1 MMTKNGNNGKPLKVV
16 GKPFRK
22 VDARAKC
29 TGQTKFAD
37 DIFLP
42 RMLYC
47 KILRSHHPH
56 ALIKKI
62 DISRALATPGVL
74 AVLTGRDLPIPYGIL
89 PVSQDELALCIDK
102 VRFIGD
108 PVAAV
113 AAIDEDVAF
122 DAMNLIEVEY
132 EPLNTISSIE
142 EGVMIDEPRIHEY
155 GEGGNIH
162 KKVSLEFGEVD
173 QGFAEADLIREDT
186 FFYEGN
192 THLPMEQHAAVAHF
206 DSDEK
211 LTLWSATQ
219 TPHYVHRALT
229 KVLEIPASHIRVIAT
244 PNGGGFGGKSDP
256 FNHEIIV
263 SKLAMITGRPVKC
276 TLTRE
281 EVFYCHRGRHPVL
294 MHVKTGVKK
303 DGAITAMHF
312 KSFLDGGAYGSY
324 GVAST
329 FYTGALQTVTYE
341 VPRYKFDGLRVFT
354 NKPPCGPKRGHGT
367 PQPRY
372 ALEVQLDKIAE
383 DLRLDPAEMRKAHL
397 VKPNS
402 ITANYLRIGSMGLG
416 ACIDK
421 IVAGSDWKNKFSGWN
436 VSVPGADRGPQ
447 AGSPLGV
454 VDATG
459 PRVDLSAPGAV
470 ATRYD
475 RKLPFGKGIG
485 IACSSYICGAGL
497 PIYWNNMPQSGVQLR
512 LDRQGGVCV
521 MCGSIDIGQGS
532 DSILAYIVAEVLGID
547 PFDIR
552 VVTADTDLT
561 PVDLGSYSSRVT
573 LMTGNAAI
581 QAAERARELLV
592 MAVAEKLGAPIENIS
607 LAERR
612 VFDVENPEVGVT
624 FAEAVVLAESK
635 FGTIGTVGSYTPPRS
650 PGRYK
655 GAGVG
660 PSPAYS
666 YSAAIAEVD
675 VDASTGI
682 VTVER
687 IWIAHDVG
695 KSINPVLVMGQVE
708 GSVYMGLGEI
718 LMEEM
723 TYRGNRNVVHKFPSM
738 LEYKSPTTMEMC
750 DVKTYL
756 IEDPDP
762 NGPFGAKEVG
772 QGPLLPVPPAVAN
785 AVYNAVGVRIDEV
798 PITPEKVLK
807 ALREKSKGRNPRYG
821 PTWIPSV
828 QWPETLRVLT
838 PAEGG
843 DGKEMPRVAVH
854 S

>member
-1 MMTKNGNNGKPLKVV
+1 MTTNGNNGKPLNVV

-37 DIFLP
+37 DIVLP
-42 RMLYC
+42 RMLAC
-47 KILRSHHPH
+47 KILRSHEPH
-56 ALIKKI
+56 ARIKSI
-62 DISRALATPGVL
+62 DTSKALALPGVFTI
-74 AVLTGRDLPIPYGIL
+74 LTGKDFPIPYGIL
-89 PVSQDELALCIDK
+89 PVSQDEHALCIDK
-102 VRFIGD
+102 VRFVGD

-132 EPLNTISSIE
+132 ERLQTITSIE
-142 EGVMIDEPRIHEY
+142 EGLLVDEPRIHEY
-155 GEGGNIH
+155 GDGGNVH
-162 KKVSLEFGEVD
+162 KKVSLEFGDVEE
-173 QGFAEADLIREDT
+173 GFAGADLVREDT

-192 THLPMEQHAAVAHF
+192 THLPMEQHAAVAYF
-206 DSDEK
+206 DPDQK
-211 LTLWSATQ
+211 LTLWSSTQ
-219 TPHYVHRALT
+219 TPHYVHRALV

-256 FNHEIIV
+256 FNHEVVV

-329 FYTGALQTVTYE
+329 FYTGALQTVTYD
-341 VPRYKFDGLRVFT
+341 VPRYKFQGARVFT

-372 ALEVQLDKIAE
+372 ALEVHLDKIAE
-383 DLRLDPAEMRKAHL
+383 QLNLDPADMRRNHL
-397 VKPNS
+397 VPPDS
-402 ITANYLRIGSMGLG
+402 VTANYLRIGSMGLG

-421 IVAGSDWKNKFSGWN
+421 VVEGSGWKQRFSWSN
-436 VSVPGADRGPQ
+436 RQSEIGDRQ
-447 AGSPLGV
+447 S
-454 VDATG
+454 
-459 PRVDLSAPGAV
+459 R
-470 ATRYD
+470 
-475 RKLPFGKGIG
+475 KGIG

-521 MCGSIDIGQGS
+521 MCGSTDIGQGS
-532 DSILAYIVAEVLGID
+532 DSILAYIVAEILGID

-581 QAAERARELLV
+581 QAAERARELLTI
-592 MAVAEKLGAPIENIS
+592 AVAEKLNVPIENIS
-607 LAERR
+607 FAERR
-612 VFDVENPEVGVT
+612 AFDVENPEIGVS

-650 PGRYK
+650 PGKYK

-666 YSAAIAEVD
+666 YSAAVAEVD
-675 VDASTGI
+675 VDPATGI
-682 VTVER
+682 VMVER
-687 IWIAHDVG
+687 VWIAHDIG
-695 KSINPVLVMGQVE
+695 KSINPALVIGQVE

-723 TYRGNRNVVHKFPSM
+723 SYRANRNAVHKFPSM
-738 LEYKSPTTMEMC
+738 LEYKSPTTLEMC

-807 ALREKSKGRNPRYG
+807 ALREKEKGREPRFG
-821 PTWIPSV
+821 PTTIPNV
-828 QWPETLRVLT
+828 DWPEPLRVLT

-843 DGKEMPRVAVH
+843 DGGEMPRVAVH

>member
-1 MMTKNGNNGKPLKVV
+1 MGQASGPGRTFGRDAHFTPRATRSVSGGMSSIHVMSRNGEHKNGEPLHVV

-37 DIFLP
+37 DILLP

-47 KILRSHHPH
+47 KVLRSHLPH
-56 ALIKKI
+56 ALIKHI
-62 DISRALATPGVL
+62 DLSKARSLPGVI
-74 AVLTGRDLPIPYGIL
+74 AVITGKDLPIPYGIL
-89 PVSQDELALCIDK
+89 PVSQDEHALCIDK

-122 DAMNLIEVEY
+122 DAMNLIEVAY
-132 EPLNTISSIE
+132 APLQTISSIE

-155 GEGGNIH
+155 GDGGNVH
-162 KKVSLEFGEVD
+162 KKVSLEFGETD
-173 QGFAEADLIREDT
+173 EGFAEADLIREDT

-192 THLPMEQHAAVAHF
+192 THLPMEQHAAVAYY
-206 DSDEK
+206 DTDEK
-211 LTLWSATQ
+211 LTLWSSTQ

-229 KVLEIPASHIRVIAT
+229 KVLEIAASHIRVIAT

-256 FNHEIIV
+256 FNHEVIV
-263 SKLAMITGRPVKC
+263 CKLSMITGRPVKC

-294 MHVKTGVKK
+294 MNVKTGVKK
-303 DGAITAMHF
+303 DGA
-312 KSFLDGGAYGSY
+312 
-324 GVAST
+324 
-329 FYTGALQTVTYE
+329 
-341 VPRYKFDGLRVFT
+341 
-354 NKPPCGPKRGHGT
+354 
-367 PQPRY
+367 
-372 ALEVQLDKIAE
+372 
-383 DLRLDPAEMRKAHL
+383 
-397 VKPNS
+397 

-416 ACIDK
+416 TCIDK
-421 IVAGSDWKNKFSGWN
+421 VVEGSDWKNKFSGWH
-436 VSVPGADRGPQ
+436 VSE
-447 AGSPLGV
+447 
-454 VDATG
+454 
-459 PRVDLSAPGAV
+459 PRAV
-470 ATRYD
+470 ATGSFDFRFRNSD
-475 RKLPFGKGIG
+475 LGSEKFANPQSAIRNPQFSDPLATARGSETAHGPDARKLPYGKGIG
-485 IACSSYICGAGL
+485 FACSSYICGAGL

-521 MCGSIDIGQGS
+521 MCGSTDIGQGS

-552 VVTADTDLT
+552 IVTADTDLT

-592 MAVAEKLGAPIENIS
+592 MATAEKLGVAIENIT

-612 VFDVENPEVGVT
+612 VFDVENPDVGVS

-650 PGRYK
+650 PGKYK

-666 YSAAIAEVD
+666 YSAAGAEVD
-675 VDASTGI
+675 VDPDTGI
-682 VTVER
+682 VLVER
-687 IWIAHDVG
+687 IWIAHDIG
-695 KSINPVLVMGQVE
+695 KSINPMLVMGQVE

-723 TYRGNRNVVHKFPSM
+723 AYRGNRNVVHKFPSM

-785 AVYNAVGVRIDEV
+785 AVYNAVGVRIDEI

-807 ALREKSKGRNPRYG
+807 ALREKSKGRDARFG
-821 PTWIPSV
+821 PDSIPTIE
-828 QWPETLRVLT
+828 WPEPLRVLT
-838 PAEGG
+838 PSEGG
-843 DGKEMPRVAVH
+843 DGREMPRVAVH

>member
-1 MMTKNGNNGKPLKVV
+1 MDKNLNII

-29 TGQTKFAD
+29 VGQTKFAD
-37 DIFLP
+37 DIVLP
-42 RMLYC
+42 RMLFC
-47 KILRSHHPH
+47 KMLRSHLPH
-56 ALIKKI
+56 ALIKSI
-62 DISRALATPGVL
+62 DISKALALPGVF
-74 AVLTGRDLPIPYGIL
+74 AVVTGKDFPIPYGIL
-89 PVSQDELALCIDK
+89 PVSQDEHALCVDK

-132 EPLNTISSIE
+132 EPLNTISTIE
-142 EGVMIDEPRIHEY
+142 EAVLIEEPRIHDY
-155 GEGGNIH
+155 GDVGNIH
-162 KKVSLEFGEVD
+162 KKVSLEFGNVD
-173 QGFAEADLIREDT
+173 EGFAEADLVREDT

-206 DSDEK
+206 DSDGK
-211 LTLWSATQ
+211 ITLWSSTQ
-219 TPHYVHRALT
+219 TPHYVHRALA
-229 KVLEIPASHIRVIAT
+229 KVLGLPASHIRVIAT

-256 FNHEIIV
+256 FNHEV
-263 SKLAMITGRPVKC
+263 VVCKLSMITGRPVKV

-294 MHVKTGVKK
+294 MKVKTGVKN

-312 KSFLDGGAYGSY
+312 QSYLDGGAYGSY

-329 FYTGALQTVTYE
+329 FYTGALQTVTYD
-341 VPRYKFDGLRVFT
+341 VPRYKFQGLRTFT

-383 DLRLDPAEMRKAHL
+383 QLRLDPVEIRRKHL
-397 VKPNS
+397 VAPNTV
-402 ITANYLRIGSMGLG
+402 TANYLRIGSMGLG

-421 IVAGSDWKNKFSGWN
+421 VAEGSRWSERFSWDPN
-436 VSVPGADRGPQ
+436 N
-447 AGSPLGV
+447 
-454 VDATG
+454 
-459 PRVDLSAPGAV
+459 
-470 ATRYD
+470 

-497 PIYWNNMPQSGVQLR
+497 PIYWNNLPQSGVQLR

-521 MCGSIDIGQGS
+521 MCGSTDIGQGS

-592 MAVAEKLGAPIENIS
+592 MAVAEKLGVPIENLS

-612 VFDVENPEVGVT
+612 VFDVENPDVGVS
-624 FAEAVVLAESK
+624 FAEAIVLAESK

-650 PGRYK
+650 PGKFK
-655 GAGVG
+655 GSGVG

-666 YSAAIAEVD
+666 YSAAVAEVD
-675 VDASTGI
+675 VNPDTGI
-682 VTVER
+682 VVVER
-687 IWIAHDVG
+687 VWIAHDIG
-695 KSINPVLVMGQVE
+695 RSINPMLVMGQVE

-723 TYRGNRNVVHKFPSM
+723 VYRDNRNVVHKFPSM

-762 NGPFGAKEVG
+762 NGPYGAKEVG

-798 PITPEKVLK
+798 PITPEKVLR
-807 ALREKSKGRNPRYG
+807 ALKDKSRGRDGRYG
-821 PTWIPSV
+821 PDSV
-828 QWPETLRVLT
+828 PPVAWPEPLRVLT

-843 DGKEMPRVAVH
+843 DGSEMPRVAVH

>member
-1 MMTKNGNNGKPLKVV
+1 MANESNNGKPLNVV

-37 DIFLP
+37 DIVLP
-42 RMLYC
+42 RMLAC
-47 KILRSHHPH
+47 KILRSHEPH
-56 ALIKKI
+56 ALIKHI
-62 DISRALATPGVL
+62 DVSKATALPGVF
-74 AVLTGRDLPIPYGIL
+74 AILTGKDFPIPYGIL
-89 PVSQDELALCIDK
+89 PVSQDEHALCIDK
-102 VRFIGD
+102 VRFVGD

-132 EPLNTISSIE
+132 ERLQTITSIE
-142 EGVMIDEPRIHEY
+142 EGLLVDEPRIHDY
-155 GEGGNIH
+155 GDGGNVH
-162 KKVSLEFGEVD
+162 KKVSLEFGDIDE
-173 QGFAEADLIREDT
+173 GFAEADLIREDT

-206 DSDEK
+206 DPDQK
-211 LTLWSATQ
+211 LTLWSSTQ
-219 TPHYVHRALT
+219 TPHYVHRALA

-256 FNHEIIV
+256 FNHEVVV
-263 SKLAMITGRPVKC
+263 SKLAIMTGRPVKC

-329 FYTGALQTVTYE
+329 FYTGALQTVTYD
-341 VPRYKFDGLRVFT
+341 VPRYKFQGARVFT

-372 ALEVQLDKIAE
+372 ALEVHLDKIAE
-383 DLRLDPAEMRKAHL
+383 QLNLDPAELRRQHL
-397 VKPNS
+397 VPPNS
-402 ITANYLRIGSMGLG
+402 VTANYLRIGSMGLG

-421 IVAGSDWKNKFSGWN
+421 VVDGSKWKEKFGWMR
-436 VSVPGADRGPQ
+436 SVPGATESPTAKENDR
-447 AGSPLGV
+447 
-454 VDATG
+454 
-459 PRVDLSAPGAV
+459 V
-470 ATRYD
+470 ATTPGTDITR
-475 RKLPFGKGIG
+475 RLPYGKGIG

-521 MCGSIDIGQGS
+521 MCGSTDIGQGS
-532 DSILAYIVAEVLGID
+532 DSILAYIVAEILGID

-581 QAAERARELLV
+581 QAAERARELLTL
-592 MAVAEKLGAPIENIS
+592 AVAEKLNLPIENIS
-607 LAERR
+607 FAERR
-612 VFDVENPEVGVT
+612 AFDVEDPDVGVS

-650 PGRYK
+650 PGKYK

-666 YSAAIAEVD
+666 YSAAVAEVD
-675 VDASTGI
+675 VDPSTGI
-682 VTVER
+682 VSVER
-687 IWIAHDVG
+687 IWIAHDIG

-723 TYRGNRNVVHKFPSM
+723 SYRANRNAVHKFPSM
-738 LEYKSPTTMEMC
+738 LEYKSPTTLEMC

-785 AVYNAVGVRIDEV
+785 AVYNAVGVRVDEV

-807 ALREKSKGRNPRYG
+807 ALREKEKGREPRFG
-821 PTWIPSV
+821 PTAIPNV
-828 QWPETLRVLT
+828 DWPEPLRVLT

-843 DGKEMPRVAVH
+843 DGREMPRVAVH

>member
-1 MMTKNGNNGKPLKVV
+1 MAKNSLDVI

-29 TGQTKFAD
+29 VGQTKFAD
-37 DIFLP
+37 DIVLP

-47 KILRSHHPH
+47 KLLRTHLPH
-56 ALIKKI
+56 ALIKHI
-62 DISRALATPGVL
+62 DVSKALALPGVF
-74 AVLTGRDLPIPYGIL
+74 AVITGKDLPIPYGIL
-89 PVSQDELALCIDK
+89 PVSQDEHALCVDK

-132 EPLNTISSIE
+132 EPLNTISTIDE
-142 EGVMIDEPRIHEY
+142 AVLIDEPRIHDY
-155 GEGGNIH
+155 GDCGNVH
-162 KKVSLEFGEVD
+162 KKVSLEFGNVD
-173 QGFAEADLIREDT
+173 EGFAEADLIREDT

-206 DSDEK
+206 DADGK
-211 LTLWSATQ
+211 ITLWSSTQ
-219 TPHYVHRALT
+219 TPHYVHRALA
-229 KVLEIPASHIRVIAT
+229 KVLGLPASHIRVIAT

-256 FNHEIIV
+256 FNHEV
-263 SKLAMITGRPVKC
+263 VVCKLAMITGRPVKV

-294 MHVKTGVKK
+294 MKVKTGVKN

-312 KSFLDGGAYGSY
+312 QSFLDGGAYGSY

-329 FYTGALQTVTYE
+329 FYTGALQTVTYD
-341 VPRYKFDGLRVFT
+341 VPRYKFQGLRAFT

-372 ALEVQLDKIAE
+372 ALEVHLDKIAE
-383 DLRLDPAEMRKAHL
+383 QLQLDPVEIRRRHL
-397 VKPNS
+397 VAPNTV
-402 ITANYLRIGSMGLG
+402 TANYLRIGSMGLG
-416 ACIDK
+416 QCIDK
-421 IVAGSDWKNKFSGWN
+421 VAGGSRWKERFSWDQN
-436 VSVPGADRGPQ
+436 N
-447 AGSPLGV
+447 
-454 VDATG
+454 
-459 PRVDLSAPGAV
+459 
-470 ATRYD
+470 
-475 RKLPFGKGIG
+475 RKLPYGKGIG

-521 MCGSIDIGQGS
+521 MCGSTDIGQGS

-592 MAVAEKLGAPIENIS
+592 MAVAEKLGVPIENIS

-612 VFDVENPEVGVT
+612 VFDVENPDVGVT
-624 FAEAVVLAESK
+624 FAEAIVLAESK
-635 FGTIGTVGSYTPPRS
+635 FGTIGTVGSYSPPRS
-650 PGRYK
+650 PGKFK
-655 GAGVG
+655 GSGVG

-666 YSAAIAEVD
+666 FSAAVAEVD
-675 VDASTGI
+675 VNPDTGI
-682 VTVER
+682 VVVER
-687 IWIAHDVG
+687 VWIAHDIG
-695 KSINPVLVMGQVE
+695 RSINPMLVMGQVE

-723 TYRGNRNVVHKFPSM
+723 VYRENRNVVHKFPSM

-762 NGPFGAKEVG
+762 NGPYGAKEVG

-798 PITPEKVLK
+798 PITPEKVMRALK
-807 ALREKSKGRNPRYG
+807 DKARGRDGRYG
-821 PTWIPSV
+821 PDSV
-828 QWPETLRVLT
+828 PAVDWPEPLRVVT

-843 DGKEMPRVAVH
+843 DGTEMPRVAVH

>member
-1 MMTKNGNNGKPLKVV
+1 MATNNNGKNGRGGNGGPLKVV

-22 VDARAKC
+22 VDARSKC

-37 DIFLP
+37 DITLP

-47 KILRSHHPH
+47 KILRSTEPH
-56 ALIKKI
+56 AIIKSI
-62 DISRALATPGVL
+62 DTSKALALPGVS
-74 AVLTGRDLPIPYGIL
+74 AIITGKDLPITYGIL
-89 PVSQDELALCIDK
+89 PVSQDEHPLCVDR

-113 AAIDEDVAF
+113 AAVDEDTAF

-132 EPLNTISSIE
+132 ERLQTITNIE
-142 EGVMIDEPRIHEY
+142 EAVMVNEPRIHEY
-155 GEGGNIH
+155 GDGGNVH
-162 KKVSLEFGEVD
+162 KKVSLEFGDLDE
-173 QGFAEADLIREDT
+173 GFAEADLVREDIL
-186 FFYEGN
+186 FFEGN

-206 DSDEK
+206 DADRK

-219 TPHYVHRALT
+219 TPHYVHRALAKT
-229 KVLEIPASHIRVIAT
+229 LELPASHIRVIAT

-256 FNHEIIV
+256 FNHEIVV
-263 SKLAMITGRPVKC
+263 SKLSMMTNRPVKV

-294 MHVKTGVKK
+294 MKIKTGVKR
-303 DGAITAMHF
+303 DGAITAMDF
-312 KSFLDGGAYGSY
+312 QSFLDGGAYGSY

-329 FYTGALQTVTYE
+329 FYTGALQTVTYN
-341 VPRYKFDGLRVFT
+341 VPRYKFRGLRAFT

-367 PQPRY
+367 PQPRF

-383 DLRLDPAEMRKAHL
+383 QLKLDPAEIRRKHL
-397 VKPNS
+397 VPPFS
-402 ITANYLRIGSMGLG
+402 VTANYLRVGSMGLG
-416 ACIDK
+416 PCIDK
-421 IVAGSDWKNKFSGWN
+421 VVTGSDWKNKFSGW
-436 VSVPGADRGPQ
+436 DR
-447 AGSPLGV
+447 AN
-454 VDATG
+454 
-459 PRVDLSAPGAV
+459 
-470 ATRYD
+470 
-475 RKLPFGKGIG
+475 RKLPEGKGIG

-497 PIYWNNMPQSGVQLR
+497 PIYWNSMPHSGVQLR

-521 MCGSIDIGQGS
+521 QCGSTDIGQGS

-552 VVTADTDLT
+552 VITADTDLT

-573 LMTGNAAI
+573 LMTGNAAL
-581 QAAERARELLV
+581 QAAERARELLTV
-592 MAVAEKLGAPIENIS
+592 AVAEKLSVPIENLS
-607 LAERR
+607 FAERR
-612 VFDVENPEVGVT
+612 VFDVENPDTGVT

-650 PGRYK
+650 PGKYK

-666 YSAAIAEVD
+666 YSAAVAEVD
-675 VDASTGI
+675 VDAATGI

-687 IWIAHDVG
+687 VYIGHDIG
-695 KSINPVLVMGQVE
+695 KSINPALVMGQVE
-708 GSVYMGLGEI
+708 GSVYMGLGEA

-723 TYRGNRNVVHKFPSM
+723 TYRANRNVVHKFPSL
-738 LEYKSPTTMEMC
+738 LEYKSPTTLEMC
-750 DVKTYL
+750 DVVTYL
-756 IEDPDP
+756 IEDADP

-772 QGPLLPVPPAVAN
+772 QGPLLPIMPAVAN
-785 AVYNAVGVRIDEV
+785 AVYDAVGVRIDEV
-798 PITPEKVLK
+798 PITPEKVLT
-807 ALREKSKGRNPRYG
+807 ALRDKAKGREGRYG
-821 PTWIPSV
+821 PKSV
-828 QWPETLRVLT
+828 PDVEWPQPLKVQT

-843 DGKEMPRVAVH
+843 DGREMPRVAVH

>member
-1 MMTKNGNNGKPLKVV
+1 VNKDFNIV

-29 TGQTKFAD
+29 VGQTKFAD
-37 DIFLP
+37 DIVLP
-42 RMLYC
+42 RMLFC
-47 KILRSHHPH
+47 KILRSHLPH
-56 ALIKKI
+56 ALIKSI
-62 DISRALATPGVL
+62 DVSKALALPGVFT
-74 AVLTGRDLPIPYGIL
+74 VITGKDLPIPYGIL
-89 PVSQDELALCIDK
+89 PVSQDEHALCIDK

-122 DAMNLIEVEY
+122 DAMNLIDVEY
-132 EPLNTISSIE
+132 EPLETISTIDE
-142 EGVMIDEPRIHEY
+142 AVLIDEPRIHEY
-155 GEGGNIH
+155 GDSGNVH
-162 KKVSLEFGEVD
+162 KKVSLEFGNVD
-173 QGFAEADLIREDT
+173 EGFAEADLVREDT

-206 DSDEK
+206 DSDGK
-211 LTLWSATQ
+211 ITLWSSTQ
-219 TPHYVHRALT
+219 TPHYVHRALA
-229 KVLEIPASHIRVIAT
+229 KVLGLPASHIRVIAT

-256 FNHEIIV
+256 FNHEV
-263 SKLAMITGRPVKC
+263 AVCKLAMITGRPVKV

-294 MHVKTGVKK
+294 MKIKTGVKN

-312 KSFLDGGAYGSY
+312 QSFLDGGAYGSY

-341 VPRYKFDGLRVFT
+341 VPRYKFQGLRAFT

-372 ALEVQLDKIAE
+372 GLEIHLDKIAE
-383 DLRLDPAEMRKAHL
+383 QLGIDPVEIRRRHL
-397 VKPNS
+397 VAPNS
-402 ITANYLRIGSMGLG
+402 VTANYLRIGSMGLG
-416 ACIDK
+416 KCIDK
-421 IVAGSDWKNKFSGWN
+421 VVEGSRWSERFSGWDQ
-436 VSVPGADRGPQ
+436 SK
-447 AGSPLGV
+447 
-454 VDATG
+454 
-459 PRVDLSAPGAV
+459 
-470 ATRYD
+470 

-521 MCGSIDIGQGS
+521 MCGSTDIGQGS
-532 DSILAYIVAEVLGID
+532 DSILAYIVAEILGID

-592 MAVAEKLGAPIENIS
+592 MAVAEKLGVPIENLS

-612 VFDVENPEVGVT
+612 VFDVENPEVGVS

-635 FGTIGTVGSYTPPRS
+635 FGTIGTVGSYSPPRS
-650 PGRYK
+650 PGKYK
-655 GAGVG
+655 GSGVG

-666 YSAAIAEVD
+666 YSAAVAEVD
-675 VDASTGI
+675 VNPDTGI
-682 VTVER
+682 VVVER
-687 IWIAHDVG
+687 VWIAHDIG
-695 KSINPVLVMGQVE
+695 RSINPMLVMGQVE
-708 GSVYMGLGEI
+708 GSVYMALGEI

-723 TYRGNRNVVHKFPSM
+723 AYRENRNVVHKFPSM

-762 NGPFGAKEVG
+762 NGPYGAKEVG

-798 PITPEKVLK
+798 PITPEKVLRALKEK
-807 ALREKSKGRNPRYG
+807 ARGREGRFG
-821 PTWIPSV
+821 PGAVPSV
-828 QWPETLRVLT
+828 DWPEPLRVLT

-843 DGKEMPRVAVH
+843 DGTEMPRVAVH